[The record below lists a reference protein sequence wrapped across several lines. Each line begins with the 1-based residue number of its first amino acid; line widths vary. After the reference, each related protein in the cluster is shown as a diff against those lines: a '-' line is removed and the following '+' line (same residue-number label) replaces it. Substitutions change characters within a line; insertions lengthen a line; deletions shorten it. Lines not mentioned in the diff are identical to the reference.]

1 MRKGIAE
8 RTHHIEKSRRIVVK
22 VGTKVLTAG
31 SRRVSRRV
39 IHRLADDLVRIRKGG
54 REVILVSSGA
64 IAAGSE
70 RLRLKEYPRTI
81 PGKQAAAAVGQS
93 HLMDLYIE
101 ALARHRVKVAQ
112 ILLTHDDFSSRARFL
127 NARGATLTLLELG
140 ILPIV
145 NENDTVSV
153 EEIKFG
159 DNDNL
164 AALFTSLVGADLLVI
179 LSDIDGLYSADPRQ
193 EKEAKL
199 IPFLTM
205 DQENAPADEG
215 YRDSPLGKGGIRSK
229 LEAAGKAA
237 RFGVPVIIANGKKPG
252 TLSRIMTGE
261 DVGTF
266 CLPQPGRLKS
276 RKSWIAFH
284 LKPSGALIVDAG
296 AEAALKQKGKS
307 LLPSGIVAV
316 EGVFQIGNSVRIL
329 NEKHRE
335 FARGLVAYGSE
346 EIKEIMGHKTTSI
359 AKILGYKYYD
369 EVIHRD
375 DLVVI

>member
-1 MRKGIAE
+1 MKQRDTE
-8 RTHHIEKSRRIVVK
+8 RIEHIRKSRRIVVK
-22 VGTKVLTAG
+22 VGTKVLTGG

-39 IHRLADDLVRIRKGG
+39 IDRLAGDLCQIRKEG

-81 PGKQAAAAVGQS
+81 PGKQAAAAVGQC

-101 ALARHRVKVAQ
+101 AFARRRVKVAQ
-112 ILLTHDDFSSRARFL
+112 ILLTHADFSDRARFL

-179 LSDIDGLYSADPRQ
+179 LSDIDGLYSADPRR
-193 EKEAKL
+193 EREAKL

-205 DQENAPADEG
+205 DQENAPSDRG

-237 RFGVPVIIANGKKPG
+237 RFGVPVVIANGKKPG
-252 TLSRIMTGE
+252 TLSRIMSGE
-261 DVGTF
+261 DVGTL

-296 AEAALKQKGKS
+296 AEAALKLKGKS
-307 LLPSGIVAV
+307 LLPSGIIAV
-316 EGVFQIGNSVRIL
+316 EGEFQIGNSVRISD
-329 NEKHRE
+329 EEGRE

-346 EIKEIMGHKTTSI
+346 EIKKIMGHKTSSI